1 MTSAQDPAPADG
13 ALSADPPPSGPGSS
27 PATAEAARAGR
38 RERGL
43 AVLGCLLGAGLVLV
57 CGAATWVSARVGA
70 PHAESDGVAVAAPLA
85 THWTGSALAPAAT
98 ALALVGLAAAVAI
111 VAARG
116 IGRTIVGLLAVVA
129 GIGVVYAA
137 LRVGLDPA
145 PVLRRTDSVRQLSI
159 GGSAEITGLHRSV
172 APWLAVFGGLLLT
185 VAGALAAVRGR
196 RWPAMS
202 GRYQT
207 RDARPVDAWDAIERG
222 HDPT

>member
-1 MTSAQDPAPADG
+1 MTS
-13 ALSADPPPSGPGSS
+13 SSSGPASPDATPGLPGSPGS
-27 PATAEAARAGR
+27 APGAGDAARAGR

-70 PHAESDGVAVAAPLA
+70 PHTASDGAAVAAPLA
-85 THWTGSALAPAAT
+85 THWTGSTLAPAAT
-98 ALALVGLAAAVAI
+98 ALALVGLAATVAI

-116 IGRTIVGLLAVVA
+116 IGRAAVGLLAIVA
-129 GIGVVYAA
+129 GIGIVYVV
-137 LRVGLDPA
+137 LRIGLDPTPA
-145 PVLRRTDSVRQLSI
+145 LRRTDSVRQLSV
-159 GGSAEITGLHRSV
+159 GGPADITAVHRTA
-172 APWLAVFGGLLLT
+172 APWLAAFGGLLLT
-185 VAGALAAVRGR
+185 AAGALAAARGR

-202 GRYQT
+202 GRYQA